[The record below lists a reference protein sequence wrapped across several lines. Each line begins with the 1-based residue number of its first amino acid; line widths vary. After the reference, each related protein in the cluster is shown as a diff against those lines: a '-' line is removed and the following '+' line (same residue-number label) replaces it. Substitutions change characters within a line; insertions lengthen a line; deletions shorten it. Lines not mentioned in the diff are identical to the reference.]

1 MLQRLV
7 LNRHSH
13 RWSIVEQRL
22 RSAYQKLHIVDRSL
36 WQAMATLV
44 AKRFSIYFGC
54 WQQHITQPLLH
65 PTKFLLPM
73 TSYRCRRQES
83 ISVAINHRTLF
94 NPVVVVVVVGAR
106 DFQPAATD
114 ITLEF
119 CQRRCHFAA
128 ITFLVSKFANCIQR
142 WFVRISIYFIRKFYF
157 VSTCR
162 CEKF

>member
-1 MLQRLV
+1 
-7 LNRHSH
+7 
-13 RWSIVEQRL
+13 
-22 RSAYQKLHIVDRSL
+22 
-36 WQAMATLV
+36 MATLV

-142 WFVRISIYFIRKFYF
+142 DSFEFRYILFENFISFQHVDARSFKFDIYELSFLNYP
-157 VSTCR
+157 
-162 CEKF
+162 E

>member
-1 MLQRLV
+1 
-7 LNRHSH
+7 
-13 RWSIVEQRL
+13 
-22 RSAYQKLHIVDRSL
+22 
-36 WQAMATLV
+36 MATLV

-94 NPVVVVVVVGAR
+94 NPVVVVVVVVGAR

-142 WFVRISIYFIRKFYF
+142 WFVRILYFDIFYSKILFGFNMSMREVLSLIYTSFLF
-157 VSTCR
+157 
-162 CEKF
+162 